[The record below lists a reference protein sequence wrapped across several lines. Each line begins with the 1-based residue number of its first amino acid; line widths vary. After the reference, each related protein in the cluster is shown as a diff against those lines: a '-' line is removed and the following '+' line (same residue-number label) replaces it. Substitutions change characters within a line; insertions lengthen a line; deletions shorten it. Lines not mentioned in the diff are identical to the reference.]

1 MWWLL
6 ANLVTVGCPRMSRN
20 DIKVVIPSMMPE
32 HWEAAE
38 AYFCG
43 FIFPGNETRD
53 SIYNIIFILLHKTND
68 IVIINL
74 GNSL

>member
-20 DIKVVIPSMMPE
+20 DIKVMMSLMMPE
-32 HWEAAE
+32 YWEAAK
-38 AYFCG
+38 AYFCDS
-43 FIFPGNETRD
+43 IFPGNETRE

-68 IVIINL
+68 IAIINL